1 MKLIDDIK
9 NFHKFLSVRVNVV
22 GSALVAIVIADP
34 NTASAAIGSLLPPK
48 YMPFAALGVS
58 LFVSLCARAVK
69 QKNLDK
75 GKSDGN
81 SST

>member
-9 NFHKFLSVRVNVV
+9 NFPKFLSVRVSVV
-22 GSALVAIVIADP
+22 GSALVAVVIADP
-34 NTASAAIGSLLPPK
+34 ATASAAIGSLLPPK

-58 LFVSLCARAVK
+58 LFVSLWARAVK
-69 QKNLDK
+69 QPKLDK
-75 GKSDGN
+75 GEGNGN